1 LKGAIALNLSKLRD
15 VRKSRGLTQRELAAR
30 IHTDQ
35 PRIAKI
41 ENGLSVPKRMA
52 ERIAAVLLCGVS
64 DLQTPSEPTVT
75 LKRSELPPELL
86 QRLTK

>member
-1 LKGAIALNLSKLRD
+1 MNLSRLRD

-30 IHTDQ
+30 LHTEQ

-41 ENGLSVPKRMA
+41 ENGFSVPKRTA
-52 ERIAAVLLCGVS
+52 EKIAAVLLCGVS
-64 DLQTPSEPTVT
+64 DLQTASEPTVI
-75 LKRSELPPELL
+75 LKLSELPPELL

>member
-1 LKGAIALNLSKLRD
+1 LTLSNLRE
-15 VRKSRGLTQRELAAR
+15 VRKSRGLTQRKLAAR
-30 IHTDQ
+30 LHTDQ

-41 ENGLSVPKRMA
+41 ENRLSVPKRTA

-75 LKRSELPPELL
+75 LRLNELPPELL